1 MHNSYQQGP
10 DTMLLQHRDP
20 DYPLRVR
27 EYLRVGARE
36 SPYLANNLRSSYWG
50 DADVS
55 YSLSC
60 AIPSFYHTTNEFG
73 DRTTQIG
80 YGFSPQVAV
89 RERRRYSA
97 IVKEIQVRIGFS
109 FYEIFF
115 PERNH
120 TVILPLLHE
129 SFLFLFEDETAFQ
142 LSHKMINEYTL
153 YPLTWKKE
161 RLSLTVGVEH
171 PWREIE

>member
-1 MHNSYQQGP
+1 
-10 DTMLLQHRDP
+10 MLLQYRDP

-60 AIPSFYHTTNEFG
+60 AIPSFYHTTNQFG

-89 RERRRYSA
+89 RERRRFSA
-97 IVKEIQVRIGFS
+97 IVKEIQVRS
-109 FYEIFF
+109 FT
-115 PERNH
+115 RNFIPA
-120 TVILPLLHE
+120 TG
-129 SFLFLFEDETAFQ
+129 
-142 LSHKMINEYTL
+142 
-153 YPLTWKKE
+153 PLTMTSFRSHFCRQKKRRE
-161 RLSLTVGVEH
+161 DLPILSFEMSS
-171 PWREIE
+171 WSD